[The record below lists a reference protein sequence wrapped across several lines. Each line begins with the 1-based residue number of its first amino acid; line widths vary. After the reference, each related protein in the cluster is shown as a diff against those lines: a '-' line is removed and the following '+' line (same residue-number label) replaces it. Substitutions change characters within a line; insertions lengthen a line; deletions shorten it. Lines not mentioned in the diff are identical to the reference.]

1 MLCFGWR
8 RNWLEEHRHHA
19 IARKPQPALTIGSDL
34 ADYPFDPI
42 DSTMTT
48 LCSNCESEVPEGFS
62 SCAACGTVIGV
73 AVPAQQIPPLFSTS
87 KDLEGLSGW
96 LVLVAIG
103 LVVSPFVMLY
113 TIVTVNLPFL
123 TDSRYQPYLSNHP
136 AFAAL
141 AVFEVITN
149 IIFIAGV
156 LALAF
161 LFFTK
166 RTAFP
171 TFMILYLA
179 TQCWVILFDTIAVHI
194 LVPSANLSA
203 SYASVARSLIGALV
217 WIPYFVVS
225 QRVKATFTH

>member
-1 MLCFGWR
+1 
-8 RNWLEEHRHHA
+8 
-19 IARKPQPALTIGSDL
+19 
-34 ADYPFDPI
+34 
-42 DSTMTT
+42 MTT
-48 LCSNCESEVPEGFS
+48 LCSNCASEVPES
-62 SCAACGTVIGV
+62 SPSCAACGTVAGAV
-73 AVPAQQIPPLFSTS
+73 APAQLSTPLFSTTD
-87 KDLEGLSGW
+87 DLEGLSGW
-96 LVLVAIG
+96 LALVAFG

-113 TIVTVNLPFL
+113 TILTVNLPFL
-123 TDSRYQPYLSNHP
+123 TDSRYQPYLSSHP

-149 IIFIAGV
+149 IIFLASV
-156 LALAF
+156 LALAY

-166 RTAFP
+166 RKAFP

-194 LVPSANLSA
+194 LVPTANMTA

-225 QRVKATFTH
+225 LRVKATFVR

>member
-1 MLCFGWR
+1 LT
-8 RNWLEEHRHHA
+8 NA
-19 IARKPQPALTIGSDL
+19 IDL
-34 ADYPFDPI
+34 GDYLVNPI
-42 DSTMTT
+42 DPTMTT
-48 LCSNCESEVPEGFS
+48 LCSNCATEVPEGFP
-62 SCAACGTVIGV
+62 SCAVCGTAIGA
-73 AVPAQQIPPLFSTS
+73 AVPTQLAAPLFSTTE
-87 KDLEGLSGW
+87 DLEGLSGW

-123 TDSRYQPYLSNHP
+123 TDNRYQPYLTSHP

-141 AVFEVITN
+141 AVFETITN
-149 IIFIAGV
+149 IIFIASV

-166 RTAFP
+166 RKAFP

-179 TQCWVILFDTIAVHI
+179 TQCCVILFDTVTVHVLI
-194 LVPSANLSA
+194 PSANLSA

-217 WIPYFVVS
+217 WIPYFVIS
-225 QRVKATFTH
+225 RRVKATFVR